1 MKATKNTKTKKLE
14 PQPTIGEYINDRLN
28 SMAYGGH
35 FGDPGCISP
44 AAALPG
50 IIDEYIGKFRVVRY

>member
-1 MKATKNTKTKKLE
+1 MKKATKTSSTKSKI
-14 PQPTIGEYINDRLN
+14 PPTIGEYIDRRLY
-28 SMAYGGH
+28 SMACGGH

-50 IIDEYIGKFRVVRY
+50 IIDEYIEKFRVVRY

>member
-1 MKATKNTKTKKLE
+1 MKKATKKVPAKPEL
-14 PQPTIGEYINDRLN
+14 PPTIGEYIDDRLN

-50 IIDEYIGKFRVVRY
+50 IIDEYIEKFRVVRY